1 MPSDDDEMTKI
12 TPEQDRLATYTA
24 HKVVDAV
31 LNAAT
36 DPENVDRIMSVWG
49 DAIDKQ
55 LGRGLRRLLL
65 YVGIALLLIA
75 GAKFSLLEKLFR

>member
-1 MPSDDDEMTKI
+1 MPSDDDMNRI
-12 TPEQDRLATYTA
+12 TPEQDRIATYTA
-24 HKVVDAV
+24 HKVVDAM

-36 DPENVDRIMSVWG
+36 EPENVDKIMSVWG

-55 LGRGLRRLLL
+55 IGRGLRRLLL

>member
-1 MPSDDDEMTKI
+1 MPSDDDMNRI
-12 TPEQDRLATYTA
+12 TPEQDRIATYTA
-24 HKVVDAV
+24 HKVVDAM
-31 LNAAT
+31 LTAAT
-36 DPENVDRIMSVWG
+36 DEENVDRIMSVWG

-55 LGRGLRRLLL
+55 IGRGLRRLLL

>member
-1 MPSDDDEMTKI
+1 MPSDDDMNRI
-12 TPEQDRLATYTA
+12 TPEQDRIATYTA
-24 HKVVDAV
+24 HKVVDAM

-36 DPENVDRIMSVWG
+36 EPENADKIMSVWG

-55 LGRGLRRLLL
+55 IGRGLRRLLL

>member
-1 MPSDDDEMTKI
+1 MPSDDDMNRI
-12 TPEQDRLATYTA
+12 TPEQDRIATYTA
-24 HKVVDAV
+24 HKVVDAM

-36 DPENVDRIMSVWG
+36 EPENVDKIMSVWG

-55 LGRGLRRLLL
+55 IGRGLRRLLL
-65 YVGIALLLIA
+65 YVGIALLLLA

>member
-1 MPSDDDEMTKI
+1 MPSDDDMNRI
-12 TPEQDRLATYTA
+12 TPEQDRIATYTA
-24 HKVVDAV
+24 HKVVDAM

-36 DPENVDRIMSVWG
+36 DEENVERIMAVWG
-49 DAIDKQ
+49 GAIDKRI
-55 LGRGLRRLLL
+55 GRGLRRLLL

>member
-1 MPSDDDEMTKI
+1 MPSDDDMTKI

-24 HKVVDAV
+24 HKVVDAM

-36 DPENVDRIMSVWG
+36 DEENVERIMNVWG
-49 DAIDKQ
+49 GAIDKQ
-55 LGRGLRRLLL
+55 IGRGLRRLLL
-65 YVGIALLLIA
+65 YIGIALLLIA

>member
-1 MPSDDDEMTKI
+1 MPSDDDMTKI

-24 HKVVDAV
+24 HKVVDAM
-31 LNAAT
+31 LNTAT
-36 DPENVDRIMSVWG
+36 DEENVERIMNVWG
-49 DAIDKQ
+49 GAIDKQ
-55 LGRGLRRLLL
+55 IGRGLRRLLL

>member
-1 MPSDDDEMTKI
+1 MTKI

-24 HKVVDAV
+24 HKVVDAM

-36 DPENVDRIMSVWG
+36 DEENVERIMNVWG
-49 DAIDKQ
+49 GAIDKQ
-55 LGRGLRRLLL
+55 IGRGLRRLLL
-65 YVGIALLLIA
+65 YIGIALLLIA

>member
-1 MPSDDDEMTKI
+1 MPSDDEMTKI
-12 TPEQDRLATYTA
+12 SPEQDRLATYTA
-24 HKVVDAV
+24 HKVVDAM

-55 LGRGLRRLLL
+55 IGRGLRRLLL

>member
-1 MPSDDDEMTKI
+1 MPSDDEMTKI

-24 HKVVDAV
+24 HKVVDAM

>member
-1 MPSDDDEMTKI
+1 MPSDDDMTKI

-24 HKVVDAV
+24 HKVVDAM
-31 LNAAT
+31 LNTAT
-36 DPENVDRIMSVWG
+36 DEENVERIMNVWG
-49 DAIDKQ
+49 GAIDKQ
-55 LGRGLRRLLL
+55 IGRGMRRLLL

>member
-1 MPSDDDEMTKI
+1 MPSDDDMNRI
-12 TPEQDRLATYTA
+12 TPEQDRIATYMA
-24 HKVVDAV
+24 HKVVDAM

-36 DPENVDRIMSVWG
+36 DEENVERIMAVWG

-55 LGRGLRRLLL
+55 IGRGLRRLLL

>member
-1 MPSDDDEMTKI
+1 MPSDDDMTKI

-24 HKVVDAV
+24 HKVVDAM

-36 DPENVDRIMSVWG
+36 DPENVDKIMSVWG

-55 LGRGLRRLLL
+55 IGRGLRRLLL
-65 YVGIALLLIA
+65 YVGIALVLIA
-75 GAKFSLLEKLFR
+75 GAKFGLLEKLFR

>member
-1 MPSDDDEMTKI
+1 MPSDDEMTKI

-24 HKVVDAV
+24 HKVVDAM

-49 DAIDKQ
+49 DAIDKH

>member
-1 MPSDDDEMTKI
+1 MPSDDDMNRI
-12 TPEQDRLATYTA
+12 TPEQDRIATYTA
-24 HKVVDAV
+24 HKVVDAM

-36 DPENVDRIMSVWG
+36 DEENVERIMAVWG
-49 DAIDKQ
+49 GAIDKQ
-55 LGRGLRRLLL
+55 IGRGLRRLLL

>member
-1 MPSDDDEMTKI
+1 MPSDDDMNRI
-12 TPEQDRLATYTA
+12 TPEQDRIATYTA
-24 HKVVDAV
+24 HKVVDAM

-36 DPENVDRIMSVWG
+36 DPENVDKIMSVWG

-55 LGRGLRRLLL
+55 IGRGLRRLLL

>member
-1 MPSDDDEMTKI
+1 MPSDDDMNRI
-12 TPEQDRLATYTA
+12 TPEQDRIATYTA
-24 HKVVDAV
+24 HKVVDAM

-36 DPENVDRIMSVWG
+36 DPENVDKIMSVWG

-55 LGRGLRRLLL
+55 IGRGLRRLLL

-75 GAKFSLLEKLFR
+75 GAKFSLLEKLLK

>member
-1 MPSDDDEMTKI
+1 MPSDDDMNRI
-12 TPEQDRLATYTA
+12 TPEQDRIATYTA
-24 HKVVDAV
+24 HKVVDA
-31 LNAAT
+31 LLTAAT
-36 DPENVDRIMSVWG
+36 DEENVDRIMSVWG

-55 LGRGLRRLLL
+55 IGRGLRRLLL

>member
-1 MPSDDDEMTKI
+1 MPSDDDMNRI
-12 TPEQDRLATYTA
+12 TPEQDRIATYAA
-24 HKVVDAV
+24 HKVVDAM

-36 DPENVDRIMSVWG
+36 EPENVDKIMSVWG

-55 LGRGLRRLLL
+55 IGRGLRRLLL

>member
-1 MPSDDDEMTKI
+1 MPSDDDMNRI
-12 TPEQDRLATYTA
+12 TPEQDRIATYTA
-24 HKVVDAV
+24 HKVVDAM

-36 DPENVDRIMSVWG
+36 DEENVERIMAVWG
-49 DAIDKQ
+49 GAIDRQ
-55 LGRGLRRLLL
+55 IGRGLRRLLL

>member
-1 MPSDDDEMTKI
+1 MPSDDDMTKI

-24 HKVVDAV
+24 HKVVDAM